1 MENNN
6 TTTTATEEV
15 NGEAVQ
21 GEASVSNRRYLRPKE
36 IAAYLLTS
44 FGQKNLSQ
52 YVNAF
57 RQFFAISFLGM
68 SGSTYG
74 VIMFIESIYDAVDD
88 SISGLIIDRT
98 RTRWGRLRPWLVI
111 PTPFWAIAMIMLF
124 TTPAFLVHEWQK
136 IIWTVVAIF
145 IYNLGMSYFGAWTI
159 MLYNITP
166 NNNERDNL
174 IATSK
179 FTELFGVFLPS
190 IASMFVGFLPQKTV
204 EWGWKNPLGMQ
215 DIYTGFA
222 VIIAIIAAF
231 TAFFG
236 FSGMRE
242 RVPLASREQMQEV
255 GVIDSFKN
263 VFKNRPMFIL
273 VLSGFFNGFKSV
285 GASSE
290 SFYWMHNSKN
300 VAHGSI
306 AGIFTGI
313 PNYIMVPL
321 APKLIR
327 RFGAKKVAVASGI
340 FAGFAYAGTF
350 LIGLIGM
357 NRSNGSRG
365 FLVDWDGG
373 NTIVNLA
380 ILTICLTICGLPNQ
394 LMNVAG
400 AVLQGDVYDYSEWKT
415 GMRNEALVQTVQN
428 YFGKAANSITQ
439 LLSGVVIS
447 AVGYVARKDEFGN
460 IVPESNENT
469 LIGFWAIF
477 CLMPA
482 IARFLYGVTLMFF
495 NVDGEFKKKM
505 LAELAVKRQERLK
518 SLNLSDEE
526 EKIVEMNIDTNMGTI
541 LPQEN
546 ADVAP
551 ADPE

>member
-1 MENNN
+1 MVEN
-6 TTTTATEEV
+6 TTTTTVVDEV
-15 NGEAVQ
+15 
-21 GEASVSNRRYLRPKE
+21 EASVEQVSTQDRRYLRPKE
-36 IAAYLLTS
+36 IAGFLLTS

-74 VIMFIESIYDAVDD
+74 IIMFIESIYDAVDD

-145 IYNLGMSYFGAWTI
+145 VYNLGMSYFGAWTI

-179 FTELFGVFLPS
+179 FADLFGVFLPS
-190 IASMFVGFLPQKTV
+190 IASMCVGFLPGLT
-204 EWGWKNPLGMQ
+204 KNAIGMQ

-222 VIIAIIAAF
+222 VIITVIAAF

-236 FSGMRE
+236 FSAMRE
-242 RVPLASREQMQEV
+242 RVPLASREQMKEV
-255 GVIDSFKN
+255 GVIESFKN
-263 VFKNRPMFIL
+263 VFKNRPMFVL
-273 VLSGFFNGFKSV
+273 VLSGFFAGFKSV
-285 GASSE
+285 GVASE

-327 RFGAKKVAVASGI
+327 RFGAKKVAIASGI
-340 FAGFAYAGTF
+340 FAGVAYTATF
-350 LIGLIGM
+350 LIGILG
-357 NRSNGSRG
+357 NDGEG
-365 FLVDWDGG
+365 FLVNWEGH
-373 NTIVNLA
+373 NAVINLA
-380 ILTICLTICGLPNQ
+380 ILTFCLTVCGLPNQ
-394 LMNVAG
+394 LLNVAG

-415 GMRNEALVQTVQN
+415 GVRNEALVQTVQN

-460 IVPESNENT
+460 IVPESNYKT
-469 LIGFWAIF
+469 LLGFWAVF
-477 CLMPA
+477 CLLPA
-482 IARFLYGVTLMFF
+482 IARFLYGITLLFF
-495 NVDGEFKKKM
+495 NVDGDVKKQM
-505 LAELAVKRQERLK
+505 LADLEVSRRERLEE
-518 SLNLSDEE
+518 LNLNAEE
-526 EKIVEMNIDTNMGTI
+526 EKMVEVSDNAHYGTI
-541 LPQEN
+541 LPQEDN
-546 ADVAP
+546 EASNDS
-551 ADPE
+551 E

>member
-6 TTTTATEEV
+6 ATTTVVEEA
-15 NGEAVQ
+15 NNDAIQ
-21 GEASVSNRRYLRPKE
+21 QDTSDRRYLRPKE

-111 PTPFWAIAMIMLF
+111 PTPFWAVAMIMLF
-124 TTPAFLVHEWQK
+124 TTPSFIVHEWQK
-136 IIWTVVAIF
+136 IVWTIVGIF
-145 IYNLGMSYFGAWTI
+145 VYNLGMSYFGAWTI

-179 FTELFGVFLPS
+179 FADLFGVFLPS
-190 IASMFVGFLPQKTV
+190 IASMCVGFLPKLT
-204 EWGWKNPLGMQ
+204 KNAVGMQ

-222 VIIAIIAAF
+222 VIITVIAAF

-236 FSGMRE
+236 FYAMRE
-242 RVPLASREQMQEV
+242 RVPLASREQMKEV
-255 GVIDSFKN
+255 GVVESFKN

-273 VLSGFFNGFKSV
+273 VLSGFFAGFKSV
-285 GASSE
+285 GVASE

-300 VAHGSI
+300 VGHGSI
-306 AGIFTGI
+306 AGLFTGI

-327 RFGAKKVAVASGI
+327 KFGAKKVAVASGI
-340 FAGFAYAGTF
+340 FAGIAYATTF
-350 LIGLIGM
+350 FIGLMGM
-357 NRSNGSRG
+357 SRSNGTRG
-365 FLVDWDGG
+365 FLVDWDGH
-373 NTIVNLA
+373 NTVVNLA
-380 ILTICLTICGLPNQ
+380 VLTLCLTICGLPNQ
-394 LMNVAG
+394 LLNVAG

-428 YFGKAANSITQ
+428 YFGKAANSITN

-460 IVPESNENT
+460 IVAESNEKT
-469 LIGFWAIF
+469 LLGFWAVF
-477 CLMPA
+477 CLLPA

-495 NVDGEFKKKM
+495 NVDGKVKEQM
-505 LAELAVKRQERLK
+505 LKELEERRRERVE
-518 SLNLSDEE
+518 NLDVSDEE
-526 EKIVEMNIDTNMGTI
+526 KKIVEMNINTNMGTKF
-541 LPQEN
+541 PQEN
-546 ADVAP
+546 AD
-551 ADPE
+551 E

>member
-1 MENNN
+1 MEN
-6 TTTTATEEV
+6 TTTTTVVDEV
-15 NGEAVQ
+15 
-21 GEASVSNRRYLRPKE
+21 EASVEQVSTQDRRYLRPKE
-36 IAAYLLTS
+36 IAGFLLTS

-74 VIMFIESIYDAVDD
+74 IIMFIESIYDAVDD

-145 IYNLGMSYFGAWTI
+145 VYNLGMSYFGAWTI

-179 FTELFGVFLPS
+179 FADLFGVFLPS
-190 IASMFVGFLPQKTV
+190 IASMCVGFLPGLT
-204 EWGWKNPLGMQ
+204 KNAIGMQ

-222 VIIAIIAAF
+222 VIITVIAAF

-236 FSGMRE
+236 FSAMRE
-242 RVPLASREQMQEV
+242 RVPLASREQMKEV
-255 GVIDSFKN
+255 GVIESFKN
-263 VFKNRPMFIL
+263 VFKNRPMFVL
-273 VLSGFFNGFKSV
+273 VLSGFFAGFKSV
-285 GASSE
+285 GVASE

-327 RFGAKKVAVASGI
+327 RFGAKKVAIASGI
-340 FAGFAYAGTF
+340 FAGVAYTATF
-350 LIGLIGM
+350 LIGILG
-357 NRSNGSRG
+357 NDGEG
-365 FLVDWDGG
+365 FLVNWEGH
-373 NTIVNLA
+373 NAVINLA
-380 ILTICLTICGLPNQ
+380 ILTFCLTVCGLPNQ
-394 LMNVAG
+394 LLNVAG

-415 GMRNEALVQTVQN
+415 GVRNEALVQTVQN

-460 IVPESNENT
+460 IVPESNYKT
-469 LIGFWAIF
+469 LLGFWAVF
-477 CLMPA
+477 CLLPA
-482 IARFLYGVTLMFF
+482 IARFLYGITLLFF
-495 NVDGEFKKKM
+495 NVDGDVKKQM
-505 LAELAVKRQERLK
+505 LQDLEVSRRERLEE
-518 SLNLSDEE
+518 LNLNAEE
-526 EKIVEMNIDTNMGTI
+526 EKMVEVSDNAHYGTI
-541 LPQEN
+541 LPQEDN
-546 ADVAP
+546 EASNDS
-551 ADPE
+551 E

>member
-1 MENNN
+1 MENNV
-6 TTTTATEEV
+6 TTTVAEEV
-15 NGEAVQ
+15 NSE
-21 GEASVSNRRYLRPKE
+21 VSAANRRYLRPKE

-111 PTPFWAIAMIMLF
+111 PTPFWAIAMVMLF
-124 TTPAFLVHEWQK
+124 TTPSFLVHEWQK
-136 IIWTVVAIF
+136 VIWTVIAIF
-145 IYNLGMSYFGAWTI
+145 VYNLGMSYFGAWTI

-179 FTELFGVFLPS
+179 FADLFGVFLPS
-190 IASMFVGFLPQKTV
+190 IASFAVGILPKATDN
-204 EWGWKNPLGMQ
+204 KIGMQ

-222 VIIAIIAAF
+222 VIITVIAAF

-236 FSGMRE
+236 FSAMRE
-242 RVPLASREQMQEV
+242 RVPLASREQMKEV
-255 GVIDSFKN
+255 GVLESFKN

-285 GASSE
+285 GVSSE

-300 VAHGSI
+300 IAHGSI

-327 RFGAKKVAVASGI
+327 KFGAKKVAVASGI
-340 FAGFAYAGTF
+340 FAGLAYAGTF
-350 LIGLIGM
+350 FIGLFG
-357 NRSNGSRG
+357 NNGKG
-365 FLVDWDGG
+365 FLVDWEGQ
-373 NTIVNLA
+373 NAVINLA
-380 ILTICLTICGLPNQ
+380 VLTLCLTICGLPNQ

-428 YFGKAANSITQ
+428 YFGKAANSVTN

-447 AVGYVARKDEFGN
+447 MVGYVARKDEFGN
-460 IVPESNENT
+460 IVPESNHKT

-477 CLMPA
+477 CLLPA

-495 NVDGEFKKKM
+495 NVDGKFKQQM
-505 LAELAVKRQERLK
+505 LQDLEVRRREKLEN
-518 SLNLSDEE
+518 LNLNSED
-526 EKIVEMNIDTNMGTI
+526 EKIVEMNTNTQSGTKF
-541 LPQEN
+541 PQEKT
-546 ADVAP
+546 DESP
-551 ADPE
+551 KDSE

>member
-1 MENNN
+1 MEN
-6 TTTTATEEV
+6 TTTTTVVDEV
-15 NGEAVQ
+15 
-21 GEASVSNRRYLRPKE
+21 EASVEQVSTQDRRYLRPKE
-36 IAAYLLTS
+36 IAGFLLTS

-74 VIMFIESIYDAVDD
+74 IIMFIESIYDAVDD

-145 IYNLGMSYFGAWTI
+145 VYNLGMSYFGAWTI

-179 FTELFGVFLPS
+179 FADLFGVFLPS
-190 IASMFVGFLPQKTV
+190 IASMCVGFLPGLT
-204 EWGWKNPLGMQ
+204 KNAIGMQ

-222 VIIAIIAAF
+222 VIITVIAAF

-236 FSGMRE
+236 FSAMRE
-242 RVPLASREQMQEV
+242 RVPLASREQMKEV
-255 GVIDSFKN
+255 GVIESFKN
-263 VFKNRPMFIL
+263 VFKNRPMFVL
-273 VLSGFFNGFKSV
+273 VLSGFFAGFKSV
-285 GASSE
+285 GVASE

-327 RFGAKKVAVASGI
+327 RFGAKKVAIASGI
-340 FAGFAYAGTF
+340 FAGVAYTATF
-350 LIGLIGM
+350 LIGILG
-357 NRSNGSRG
+357 NDGEG
-365 FLVDWDGG
+365 FLVNWEGH
-373 NTIVNLA
+373 NAVINLA
-380 ILTICLTICGLPNQ
+380 ILTFCLTVCGLPNQ
-394 LMNVAG
+394 LLNVAG

-415 GMRNEALVQTVQN
+415 GVRNEALVQTVQN

-460 IVPESNENT
+460 IVPESNYNT
-469 LIGFWAIF
+469 LLGFWAVF
-477 CLMPA
+477 CLLPA
-482 IARFLYGVTLMFF
+482 IARFLYGITLLFF
-495 NVDGEFKKKM
+495 NVDGDVKKQM
-505 LAELAVKRQERLK
+505 LADLEVSRRERLEE
-518 SLNLSDEE
+518 LNLNAEE
-526 EKIVEMNIDTNMGTI
+526 EKMVEVSDNAHYGTI
-541 LPQEN
+541 LPQEDN
-546 ADVAP
+546 EASNDS
-551 ADPE
+551 E

>member
-1 MENNN
+1 MEN
-6 TTTTATEEV
+6 TTTTTVVDEV
-15 NGEAVQ
+15 EAGTVETNVQ
-21 GEASVSNRRYLRPKE
+21 EASTQDRRYLRPKE
-36 IAAYLLTS
+36 IAGFLLTS

-74 VIMFIESIYDAVDD
+74 IIMFIESIYDAVDD

-136 IIWTVVAIF
+136 VIWTVVAIF
-145 IYNLGMSYFGAWTI
+145 VYNLGMSYFGAWTI

-179 FTELFGVFLPS
+179 FADLFGVFLPS
-190 IASMFVGFLPQKTV
+190 IASMCVGFLPGLT
-204 EWGWKNPLGMQ
+204 KNAIGMQ

-222 VIIAIIAAF
+222 VIITVIAAF

-236 FSGMRE
+236 FSAMRE
-242 RVPLASREQMQEV
+242 RVPLASREQMKEV
-255 GVIDSFKN
+255 GVIESFKN
-263 VFKNRPMFIL
+263 VFKNRPMFVL
-273 VLSGFFNGFKSV
+273 VLSGFFAGFKSV
-285 GASSE
+285 GVASE

-327 RFGAKKVAVASGI
+327 RFGAKKVAIASGI
-340 FAGFAYAGTF
+340 FAGVAYTATF
-350 LIGLIGM
+350 LIGILG
-357 NRSNGSRG
+357 NDGEG
-365 FLVDWDGG
+365 FLVNWEGH
-373 NTIVNLA
+373 NAVINLA
-380 ILTICLTICGLPNQ
+380 ILTFCLTVCGLPNQ
-394 LMNVAG
+394 LLNVAG

-415 GMRNEALVQTVQN
+415 GVRNEALVQTVQN

-460 IVPESNENT
+460 IVPESNYKT
-469 LIGFWAIF
+469 LLGFWAVF
-477 CLMPA
+477 CLLPA
-482 IARFLYGVTLMFF
+482 IARFLYGITLLFF
-495 NVDGEFKKKM
+495 NVDGDVKKQM
-505 LAELAVKRQERLK
+505 LADLEVSRRERLEE
-518 SLNLSDEE
+518 LNLDAEE
-526 EKIVEMNIDTNMGTI
+526 EKMVEVSDNAHYGTI
-541 LPQEN
+541 LPQEDN
-546 ADVAP
+546 EASNDS
-551 ADPE
+551 E

>member
-1 MENNN
+1 MEN
-6 TTTTATEEV
+6 TTTTTVTNEV
-15 NGEAVQ
+15 EVQAVEAEVEQ
-21 GEASVSNRRYLRPKE
+21 ASSQDRRYLRPKE
-36 IAAYLLTS
+36 IAGYLLTS

-74 VIMFIESIYDAVDD
+74 IIMFIETIYDAVDD

-111 PTPFWAIAMIMLF
+111 PTPFWAIAMVMLF

-136 IIWTVVAIF
+136 VIWTIVAIF
-145 IYNLGMSYFGAWTI
+145 VYNLGMSYFGAWTI

-179 FTELFGVFLPS
+179 FADLFGVFLPS
-190 IASMFVGFLPQKTV
+190 IASMCVGFLPGLT
-204 EWGWKNPLGMQ
+204 KNAVGMQ

-222 VIIAIIAAF
+222 VIITVIAAF

-236 FSGMRE
+236 FSAMRE
-242 RVPLASREQMQEV
+242 RVPLASREQMKEV
-255 GVIDSFKN
+255 GVVESFKN
-263 VFKNRPMFIL
+263 VFKNRPMFVL
-273 VLSGFFNGFKSV
+273 VLSGFFAGFKSV
-285 GASSE
+285 GVASE

-327 RFGAKKVAVASGI
+327 KFGAKKVAVASGI

-350 LIGLIGM
+350 LIGLFG
-357 NRSNGSRG
+357 NGGKG
-365 FLVDWDGG
+365 FLVDWSGH
-373 NTIVNLA
+373 NAVINLA
-380 ILTICLTICGLPNQ
+380 VLTFCLTVCGLPNQ
-394 LMNVAG
+394 LLNVAG

-428 YFGKAANSITQ
+428 YFGKAANSITN

-447 AVGYVARKDEFGN
+447 LVGYVARKDEFGN
-460 IVPESNENT
+460 IVPESNYNT
-469 LIGFWAIF
+469 LLGFWAVF
-477 CLMPA
+477 CLLPA

-495 NVDGEFKKKM
+495 NVDGKFKEQM
-505 LAELAVKRQERLK
+505 LKELEVKRKERL
-518 SLNLSDEE
+518 
-526 EKIVEMNIDTNMGTI
+526 EKMDGDTTVEV
-541 LPQEN
+541 
-546 ADVAP
+546 ADV
-551 ADPE
+551 E

>member
-1 MENNN
+1 MEN
-6 TTTTATEEV
+6 TTTTTVVDEV
-15 NGEAVQ
+15 EAGTVETNVEQ
-21 GEASVSNRRYLRPKE
+21 ASAQDRRYLRPKE
-36 IAAYLLTS
+36 IAGFLLTS

-74 VIMFIESIYDAVDD
+74 LIMFIETIYDAVDD

-98 RTRWGRLRPWLVI
+98 RTRWGRLRPWLVL

-136 IIWTVVAIF
+136 VIWTIVAIF
-145 IYNLGMSYFGAWTI
+145 VYNLGMSYFGAWTI

-174 IATSK
+174 IATTK

-190 IASMFVGFLPQKTV
+190 IASMCVGVLPGLT
-204 EWGWKNPLGMQ
+204 KNAVGMQ
-215 DIYTGFA
+215 DVYTGFA
-222 VIIAIIAAF
+222 VAITVIAAF
-231 TAFFG
+231 TAFYG
-236 FSGMRE
+236 FSAMRE

-255 GVIDSFKN
+255 GVVESFKN
-263 VFKNRPMFIL
+263 VFKNRPMFVL

-285 GASSE
+285 GVSSE

-300 VAHGSI
+300 IAHGSI

-327 RFGAKKVAVASGI
+327 KFGAKKVAVASGI
-340 FAGFAYAGTF
+340 FAGLAYAATF
-350 LIGLIGM
+350 LIGICG
-357 NRSNGSRG
+357 NDGQG
-365 FLVDWDGG
+365 FLVNWEGH
-373 NTIVNLA
+373 NAVINLVV
-380 ILTICLTICGLPNQ
+380 LTFCLTVCGLPNQ

-428 YFGKAANSITQ
+428 YFGKAANSITN

-447 AVGYVARKDEFGN
+447 LVGYVARKDEFGN
-460 IVPESNENT
+460 IVPESNYKT
-469 LIGFWAIF
+469 LMGFWAIF
-477 CLMPA
+477 CLLPA

-495 NVDGEFKKKM
+495 NVDGDVKKQM
-505 LAELAVKRQERLK
+505 LADLEVSRRERLEK
-518 SLNLSDEE
+518 MNLDASENVAEVSEE
-526 EKIVEMNIDTNMGTI
+526 VVKTIVETT
-541 LPQEN
+541 N
-546 ADVAP
+546 ADETST
-551 ADPE
+551 DTE

>member
-1 MENNN
+1 MEN
-6 TTTTATEEV
+6 TSTATITEEV
-15 NGEAVQ
+15 
-21 GEASVSNRRYLRPKE
+21 EASAVEANVQQASTQDRRYLRPKE
-36 IAAYLLTS
+36 IAGFLLTS

-124 TTPAFLVHEWQK
+124 TTPSFLVNEWQK
-136 IIWTVVAIF
+136 VIWTVVGIF
-145 IYNLGMSYFGAWTI
+145 VYNLGMSYFGAWTI

-174 IATSK
+174 IATTK

-190 IASMFVGFLPQKTV
+190 IASMCVGFLPGLT
-204 EWGWKNPLGMQ
+204 KNAVGMQ

-222 VIIAIIAAF
+222 VVITVIAAF

-236 FSGMRE
+236 FYAMRE
-242 RVPLASREQMQEV
+242 RVPLASREQMKEV
-255 GVIDSFKN
+255 GVIESFKN
-263 VFKNRPMFIL
+263 VFKNRPMFVL

-285 GASSE
+285 GVSSE

-327 RFGAKKVAVASGI
+327 KFGAKKVAVASGI
-340 FAGFAYAGTF
+340 FAGIAYAGTF
-350 LIGLIGM
+350 FIGIFG
-357 NRSNGSRG
+357 NNGQG
-365 FLVDWDGG
+365 FLVNWEGQ
-373 NTIVNLA
+373 NKIINLA
-380 ILTICLTICGLPNQ
+380 IITFCLTVCGLPNQ

-447 AVGYVARKDEFGN
+447 LVGYVARKDEFGN
-460 IVPESNENT
+460 IIPESNHNT
-469 LIGFWAIF
+469 LLGFWAIF
-477 CLMPA
+477 CLLPA

-495 NVDGEFKKKM
+495 NVDGDVKKQM
-505 LAELAVKRQERLK
+505 LHDLEISRRERL
-518 SLNLSDEE
+518 
-526 EKIVEMNIDTNMGTI
+526 EKMNAEANGTVVTTDGIIADTDVDVTIDNSS
-541 LPQEN
+541 E
-546 ADVAP
+546 DSK
-551 ADPE
+551 

>member
-1 MENNN
+1 MENTN
-6 TTTTATEEV
+6 TTTVAEV
-15 NGEAVQ
+15 DAGTVEANVQ
-21 GEASVSNRRYLRPKE
+21 EASTQDRRYLRPKE
-36 IAAYLLTS
+36 IAGYLLTS

-74 VIMFIESIYDAVDD
+74 IIMFIESIYDAVDD

-124 TTPAFLVHEWQK
+124 TTPSFLVHEWQK
-136 IIWTVVAIF
+136 VIWTVIAIF
-145 IYNLGMSYFGAWTI
+145 VYNLGMSYFGAWTI

-190 IASMFVGFLPQKTV
+190 IASMFVGFLPKATD
-204 EWGWKNPLGMQ
+204 NAIGMQ

-222 VIIAIIAAF
+222 VIIAVIAAF

-255 GVIDSFKN
+255 GVVESFKN

-306 AGIFTGI
+306 AGLFTGI

-327 RFGAKKVAVASGI
+327 KFGAKKVAVASGI
-340 FAGFAYAGTF
+340 FAGLAYGTTF
-350 LIGLIGM
+350 LIGLAGM
-357 NRSNGSRG
+357 NRSSGDRG

-380 ILTICLTICGLPNQ
+380 VLTICLTICGLPNQ

-495 NVDGEFKKKM
+495 NVDGKVKEQM
-505 LAELAVKRQERLK
+505 LKELEIKRRERVNALNTDGESTEAAE
-518 SLNLSDEE
+518 
-526 EKIVEMNIDTNMGTI
+526 
-541 LPQEN
+541 
-546 ADVAP
+546 
-551 ADPE
+551 

>member
-1 MENNN
+1 MEN
-6 TTTTATEEV
+6 TTTTTVVDEV
-15 NGEAVQ
+15 
-21 GEASVSNRRYLRPKE
+21 EASVEQVSTQDRRYLRPKE
-36 IAAYLLTS
+36 IAGFLLTS

-74 VIMFIESIYDAVDD
+74 IIMFIESIYDAVDD

-136 IIWTVVAIF
+136 VIWTVVAIF

-179 FTELFGVFLPS
+179 FADLFGVFLPS
-190 IASMFVGFLPQKTV
+190 IASMCVGFLPGLT
-204 EWGWKNPLGMQ
+204 KNAIGMQ

-222 VIIAIIAAF
+222 VIITVIAAF

-236 FSGMRE
+236 FSAMRE
-242 RVPLASREQMQEV
+242 RVPLASREQMKEV
-255 GVIDSFKN
+255 GVIESFKN
-263 VFKNRPMFIL
+263 VFKNRPMFVL
-273 VLSGFFNGFKSV
+273 VLSGFFAGFKSV
-285 GASSE
+285 GVASE

-327 RFGAKKVAVASGI
+327 RFGAKKVAIASGI
-340 FAGFAYAGTF
+340 FAGVAYTATF
-350 LIGLIGM
+350 LIGILG
-357 NRSNGSRG
+357 NDGEG
-365 FLVDWDGG
+365 FLVNWEGH
-373 NTIVNLA
+373 NAVINLA
-380 ILTICLTICGLPNQ
+380 ILTFCLTVCGLPNQ
-394 LMNVAG
+394 LLNVAG

-415 GMRNEALVQTVQN
+415 GVRNEALVQTVQN

-460 IVPESNENT
+460 IVPESNYKT
-469 LIGFWAIF
+469 LLGFWAVF
-477 CLMPA
+477 CLLPA
-482 IARFLYGVTLMFF
+482 IARFLYGITLLFF
-495 NVDGEFKKKM
+495 NVDGDVKKQM
-505 LAELAVKRQERLK
+505 LADLEVSRRERLEE
-518 SLNLSDEE
+518 LNLNAEE
-526 EKIVEMNIDTNMGTI
+526 EKMVEVSDNAHYGTI
-541 LPQEN
+541 LPQEDN
-546 ADVAP
+546 EASNDS
-551 ADPE
+551 E

>member
-1 MENNN
+1 MENNV
-6 TTTTATEEV
+6 TTTVSDEV
-15 NGEAVQ
+15 NGAAIQQEVDN
-21 GEASVSNRRYLRPKE
+21 ASAGNRRYLRPKE

-111 PTPFWAIAMIMLF
+111 PTPFWAVAMIMLF
-124 TTPAFLVHEWQK
+124 TTPSFIVHDWQK
-136 IIWTVVAIF
+136 IVWTIVGIF
-145 IYNLGMSYFGAWTI
+145 VYNLGMSYFGAWTI

-179 FTELFGVFLPS
+179 FADLFGVFLPS
-190 IASMFVGFLPQKTV
+190 IASMCVGFLPKLT
-204 EWGWKNPLGMQ
+204 KNAVGMQ

-222 VIIAIIAAF
+222 VIITVIAAF

-236 FSGMRE
+236 FSAMRE

-255 GVIDSFKN
+255 GVVESFKN

-273 VLSGFFNGFKSV
+273 VLSSFFAGFKSV
-285 GASSE
+285 GVASE

-306 AGIFTGI
+306 AGLFTGI

-327 RFGAKKVAVASGI
+327 KFGAKKVSVASGI
-340 FAGFAYAGTF
+340 FAGIAYASTF
-350 LIGLIGM
+350 LIGILG
-357 NRSNGSRG
+357 NNGKG
-365 FLVDWDGG
+365 FLVDWEGH
-373 NTIVNLA
+373 NAVINLA
-380 ILTICLTICGLPNQ
+380 VLTLCLTICGLPNQ
-394 LMNVAG
+394 LLNVSG

-428 YFGKAANSITQ
+428 YFGKAANSITN

-460 IVPESNENT
+460 IVPESNYKT
-469 LIGFWAIF
+469 LLGFWAIF
-477 CLMPA
+477 CLLPA

-495 NVDGEFKKKM
+495 NVDGKVKEQM
-505 LAELAVKRQERLK
+505 LKDLEERRRERVDNLDGEEAKAE
-518 SLNLSDEE
+518 
-526 EKIVEMNIDTNMGTI
+526 
-541 LPQEN
+541 
-546 ADVAP
+546 
-551 ADPE
+551 

>member
-1 MENNN
+1 MENKA
-6 TTTTATEEV
+6 TTTIDEGVETTTVE
-15 NGEAVQ
+15 Q
-21 GEASVSNRRYLRPKE
+21 ASNQEQRYLRPKE
-36 IAAYLLTS
+36 IAGFLLTS

-74 VIMFIESIYDAVDD
+74 IIMFIESIYDAVDD

-145 IYNLGMSYFGAWTI
+145 VYNLGMSYFGAWTI

-166 NNNERDNL
+166 NNNERNNL

-179 FTELFGVFLPS
+179 FADLFGVFLPS

-204 EWGWKNPLGMQ
+204 NWKNPIGMQ

-222 VIIAIIAAF
+222 VIITVIAAF
-231 TAFFG
+231 TAIYG
-236 FSGMRE
+236 FYSMRE
-242 RVPLASREQMQEV
+242 RVPLASREQMKEV
-255 GVIDSFKN
+255 GVIESFKN

-273 VLSGFFNGFKSV
+273 VLSGFFAGFKSV
-285 GASSE
+285 GVASE

-327 RFGAKKVAVASGI
+327 KFGAKKVAVASGI

-350 LIGLIGM
+350 LIGILG
-357 NRSNGSRG
+357 NDGQG
-365 FLVDWDGG
+365 FLVNWEGH
-373 NTIVNLA
+373 NAVINLA
-380 ILTICLTICGLPNQ
+380 ILTFCLTVCGLPNQ
-394 LMNVAG
+394 LLNVAG

-415 GMRNEALVQTVQN
+415 GVRNEALVQTVQN

-460 IVPESNENT
+460 IVPESNYKT
-469 LIGFWAIF
+469 LMGFWAVF
-477 CLMPA
+477 CLLPA
-482 IARFLYGVTLMFF
+482 IARFLYGVTLLFF
-495 NVDGEFKKKM
+495 NVDGDVKKQM
-505 LAELAVKRQERLK
+505 LAELEVSRRERLEK
-518 SLNLSDEE
+518 MNAEASEEATKAVLEDADESL
-526 EKIVEMNIDTNMGTI
+526 
-541 LPQEN
+541 
-546 ADVAP
+546 ADS
-551 ADPE
+551 E

>member
-1 MENNN
+1 MENTN
-6 TTTTATEEV
+6 TTTVTEEV
-15 NGEAVQ
+15 EVQAVEAEVQ
-21 GEASVSNRRYLRPKE
+21 QASSTDRRYLRPKE
-36 IAAYLLTS
+36 IAGYLLTS

-98 RTRWGRLRPWLVI
+98 RTRWGRLRPWLLI

-124 TTPAFLVHEWQK
+124 TTPSFLVHEWQK
-136 IIWTVVAIF
+136 IVWTIVAIF
-145 IYNLGMSYFGAWTI
+145 VYNLGMSYFGAWTI

-190 IASMFVGFLPQKTV
+190 IASMCVGFLPKLTDNKV
-204 EWGWKNPLGMQ
+204 GMQ
-215 DIYTGFA
+215 DVYTGFA
-222 VIIAIIAAF
+222 IAIGAIAAF

-236 FSGMRE
+236 FYSMRE
-242 RVPLASREQMQEV
+242 RVPLASREQMKEV
-255 GVIDSFKN
+255 GVIESFKN

-306 AGIFTGI
+306 AGLFTGI

-327 RFGAKKVAVASGI
+327 KFGAKKVAVASGI
-340 FAGFAYAGTF
+340 FAGIAYAGTF
-350 LIGLIGM
+350 LIGLFG
-357 NRSNGSRG
+357 GSDGKG

-373 NTIVNLA
+373 NTVVNLA
-380 ILTICLTICGLPNQ
+380 ILTLCLTICGLPNQ

-447 AVGYVARKDEFGN
+447 AVGYVAHKDEFGN
-460 IVPESNENT
+460 IVPESNHNT
-469 LIGFWAIF
+469 LLGFWAIF

-495 NVDGEFKKKM
+495 NVDGKFKEQM
-505 LAELAVKRQERLK
+505 QAELAVKRQERLK
-518 SLNLSDEE
+518 ALNLNADSTTVEVENETASDVNSQAVETSDE
-526 EKIVEMNIDTNMGTI
+526 TNN
-541 LPQEN
+541 E
-546 ADVAP
+546 
-551 ADPE
+551 

>member
-1 MENNN
+1 MEN
-6 TTTTATEEV
+6 TTTTTVVDEV
-15 NGEAVQ
+15 DAGTVENNVQ
-21 GEASVSNRRYLRPKE
+21 ETSAQDRRYLRPKE
-36 IAAYLLTS
+36 IAGFLLTS

-74 VIMFIESIYDAVDD
+74 IIMFIESIYDAVDD

-136 IIWTVVAIF
+136 VIWTVIAIF
-145 IYNLGMSYFGAWTI
+145 VYNLGMSYFGAWSI
-159 MLYNITP
+159 MLYNVTP
-166 NNNERDNL
+166 NSNERDNL

-179 FTELFGVFLPS
+179 FADLFGVFLPS
-190 IASMFVGFLPQKTV
+190 IASMFVGFLPKATNNAV
-204 EWGWKNPLGMQ
+204 GMQ

-222 VIIAIIAAF
+222 VIITLIAAF

-236 FSGMRE
+236 FSAMRE
-242 RVPLASREQMQEV
+242 RVPLASREQMKEV
-255 GVIDSFKN
+255 GVIESFKN
-263 VFKNRPMFIL
+263 VFKNRPMFVL
-273 VLSGFFNGFKSV
+273 VLSGFFAGFKSV
-285 GASSE
+285 GVASE

-327 RFGAKKVAVASGI
+327 RFGAKKVAIASGI
-340 FAGFAYAGTF
+340 FAGIAYTSTF
-350 LIGLIGM
+350 LIGILG
-357 NRSNGSRG
+357 NDGKG
-365 FLVDWDGG
+365 FLVNWEGH
-373 NTIVNLA
+373 NAVINLA
-380 ILTICLTICGLPNQ
+380 ILTFCLTVCGLPNQ
-394 LMNVAG
+394 LLNVAG

-415 GMRNEALVQTVQN
+415 GVRNEALVQTVQN

-460 IVPESNENT
+460 IVPESNYKT
-469 LIGFWAIF
+469 LLGFWAIF
-477 CLMPA
+477 CLLPA
-482 IARFLYGVTLMFF
+482 IARFLYGITLLFF
-495 NVDGEFKKKM
+495 NVDGDVKKQM
-505 LAELAVKRQERLK
+505 LADLEVSRRERLEK
-518 SLNLSDEE
+518 MNLETEE
-526 EKIVEMNIDTNMGTI
+526 EKIVEMNIDTHMGTKF
-541 LPQEN
+541 PQEDN
-546 ADVAP
+546 EEVSTDT
-551 ADPE
+551 E

>member
-1 MENNN
+1 MEN
-6 TTTTATEEV
+6 TTTTTVAEEV
-15 NGEAVQ
+15 ETSTVESNVEQ
-21 GEASVSNRRYLRPKE
+21 ASALDRRYLRPKE
-36 IAAYLLTS
+36 IAGFLLTS

-74 VIMFIESIYDAVDD
+74 IIMFIETIYDAVDD

-124 TTPAFLVHEWQK
+124 TTPSFLVHEWQK
-136 IIWTVVAIF
+136 VIWTIIAIF
-145 IYNLGMSYFGAWTI
+145 VYNLGMSYFGAWNI

-179 FTELFGVFLPS
+179 FADLFGVFLPS

-204 EWGWKNPLGMQ
+204 NWKNPIGMQ

-222 VIIAIIAAF
+222 VIITVIAAF
-231 TAFFG
+231 TAFYG
-236 FSGMRE
+236 FSTMRE

-263 VFKNRPMFIL
+263 VFKNRPMFVL
-273 VLSGFFNGFKSV
+273 VLSSFFASFKSV
-285 GASSE
+285 GVASE

-306 AGIFTGI
+306 AGLFTGI

-327 RFGAKKVAVASGI
+327 KFGAKKVAVASGI
-340 FAGFAYAGTF
+340 FAGIAYATTF
-350 LIGLIGM
+350 FIGLMGM
-357 NRSNGSRG
+357 SRANDTRG
-365 FLVDWDGG
+365 LLVDWDGH
-373 NTIVNLA
+373 NTVINLV
-380 ILTICLTICGLPNQ
+380 ILTFCLTVCGLPNQ
-394 LMNVAG
+394 LLNVAG

-428 YFGKAANSITQ
+428 YFGKAANSITN
-439 LLSGVVIS
+439 LLSGIVIS
-447 AVGYVARKDEFGN
+447 LVGYVARKDEFGN

-469 LIGFWAIF
+469 LLGFWAIF
-477 CLMPA
+477 CLLPA
-482 IARFLYGVTLMFF
+482 IARFLYGITLLFF
-495 NVDGEFKKKM
+495 NVDGKFKEQM
-505 LAELAVKRQERLK
+505 LKDLEVKRRERL
-518 SLNLSDEE
+518 
-526 EKIVEMNIDTNMGTI
+526 EKINEDASGEVVD
-541 LPQEN
+541 
-546 ADVAP
+546 A
-551 ADPE
+551 

>member
-6 TTTTATEEV
+6 ATTTVVEEANQQEISTA
-15 NGEAVQ
+15 
-21 GEASVSNRRYLRPKE
+21 NRRYLRPKE

-136 IIWTVVAIF
+136 VIWTIVGIF
-145 IYNLGMSYFGAWTI
+145 VYNLGMSYFGAWTI

-166 NNNERDNL
+166 NNDERDNL

-179 FTELFGVFLPS
+179 FADLFGVFLPS
-190 IASMFVGFLPQKTV
+190 IASMFVGFLPQKTAH
-204 EWGWKNPLGMQ
+204 WANPIGMQ

-222 VIIAIIAAF
+222 VIITVIAAF

-236 FSGMRE
+236 FSAMRE
-242 RVPLASREQMQEV
+242 RVPLASREQMKEV
-255 GVIDSFKN
+255 GVIESFKN

-273 VLSGFFNGFKSV
+273 VLSGFFAGFKSV
-285 GASSE
+285 GVASE

-306 AGIFTGI
+306 AGLFTGI

-340 FAGFAYAGTF
+340 FAGIAYAGTF
-350 LIGLIGM
+350 LIGILG
-357 NRSNGSRG
+357 NDGKG
-365 FLVDWDGG
+365 FLVDWEGH
-373 NTIVNLA
+373 NAVINLA
-380 ILTICLTICGLPNQ
+380 VLTLCLTICGLPNQ
-394 LMNVAG
+394 LLNVAG

-415 GMRNEALVQTVQN
+415 GVRNEALVQTVQN

-460 IVPESNENT
+460 IVPESNYKT
-469 LIGFWAIF
+469 LLGFWAVF
-477 CLMPA
+477 CLLPA

-495 NVDGEFKKKM
+495 NVDGKVKEQM
-505 LAELAVKRQERLK
+505 LKELEERRRERVENLDGEEAKAE
-518 SLNLSDEE
+518 
-526 EKIVEMNIDTNMGTI
+526 
-541 LPQEN
+541 
-546 ADVAP
+546 
-551 ADPE
+551 

>member
-1 MENNN
+1 MEN
-6 TTTTATEEV
+6 TTTTTVVDEV
-15 NGEAVQ
+15 EAGTVETNVQ
-21 GEASVSNRRYLRPKE
+21 EASTQDRRYLRPKE
-36 IAAYLLTS
+36 IAGFLLTS

-74 VIMFIESIYDAVDD
+74 IIMFIESIYDAVDD

-136 IIWTVVAIF
+136 VIWTVVAIF
-145 IYNLGMSYFGAWTI
+145 VYNLGMSYFGAWTI

-179 FTELFGVFLPS
+179 FADLFGVFLPS
-190 IASMFVGFLPQKTV
+190 IASMCVGFLPGLT
-204 EWGWKNPLGMQ
+204 KNAIGMQ

-222 VIIAIIAAF
+222 VIITVIAAF

-236 FSGMRE
+236 FSAMRE
-242 RVPLASREQMQEV
+242 RVPLASREQMKEV
-255 GVIDSFKN
+255 GVIESFKN
-263 VFKNRPMFIL
+263 VFKNRPMFVL
-273 VLSGFFNGFKSV
+273 VLSGFFAGFKSV
-285 GASSE
+285 GVASE

-327 RFGAKKVAVASGI
+327 RFGAKKVAIASGI
-340 FAGFAYAGTF
+340 FAGVAYTATF
-350 LIGLIGM
+350 LIGILG
-357 NRSNGSRG
+357 NDGEG
-365 FLVDWDGG
+365 FLVNWEGH
-373 NTIVNLA
+373 NAVINLA
-380 ILTICLTICGLPNQ
+380 ILTFCLTVCGLPNQ
-394 LMNVAG
+394 LLNVAG

-415 GMRNEALVQTVQN
+415 GVRNEALVQTVQN

-460 IVPESNENT
+460 IVPESNYKT
-469 LIGFWAIF
+469 LLGFWAVF
-477 CLMPA
+477 CLLPA
-482 IARFLYGVTLMFF
+482 IARFLYGITLLFF
-495 NVDGEFKKKM
+495 NVDGDVKKQM
-505 LAELAVKRQERLK
+505 LADLEVSRRERLEK
-518 SLNLSDEE
+518 LNLDAEE
-526 EKIVEMNIDTNMGTI
+526 EKMVEVSDNAHYGTI
-541 LPQEN
+541 LPQEDN
-546 ADVAP
+546 EASNDS
-551 ADPE
+551 E

>member
-1 MENNN
+1 MENTN
-6 TTTTATEEV
+6 TTTVTEEV
-15 NGEAVQ
+15 EATAVEQ
-21 GEASVSNRRYLRPKE
+21 VSTQDRRYLRPKE
-36 IAAYLLTS
+36 IAGFLLTS

-74 VIMFIESIYDAVDD
+74 IIMFIESIYDAVDD

-145 IYNLGMSYFGAWTI
+145 VYNLGMSYFGAWTI

-179 FTELFGVFLPS
+179 FADLFGVFLPS
-190 IASMFVGFLPQKTV
+190 IASMCVGFLPGLT
-204 EWGWKNPLGMQ
+204 KNAIGMQ

-222 VIIAIIAAF
+222 VIITLIAAF

-236 FSGMRE
+236 FSAMRE
-242 RVPLASREQMQEV
+242 RVPLASREQMKEV
-255 GVIDSFKN
+255 GVIESFKN
-263 VFKNRPMFIL
+263 VFKNRPMFVL
-273 VLSGFFNGFKSV
+273 VLSGFFAGFKSV
-285 GASSE
+285 GVASE

-327 RFGAKKVAVASGI
+327 KFGAKKVAIASGI
-340 FAGFAYAGTF
+340 FAGVAYTATF
-350 LIGLIGM
+350 LIGILG
-357 NRSNGSRG
+357 NDGEG
-365 FLVDWDGG
+365 FLVNWEGH
-373 NTIVNLA
+373 NAVINLA
-380 ILTICLTICGLPNQ
+380 ILTFCLTVCGLPNQ
-394 LMNVAG
+394 LLNVAG

-415 GMRNEALVQTVQN
+415 GVRNEALVQTVQN

-460 IVPESNENT
+460 IVPESNYNT
-469 LIGFWAIF
+469 LLGFWAVF
-477 CLMPA
+477 CLLPA
-482 IARFLYGVTLMFF
+482 IARFLYGITLLFF
-495 NVDGEFKKKM
+495 NVDGKVKEQM
-505 LAELAVKRQERLK
+505 LKDLEVSRRERLEK
-518 SLNLSDEE
+518 MNLDAE
-526 EKIVEMNIDTNMGTI
+526 
-541 LPQEN
+541 
-546 ADVAP
+546 DVAVDN
-551 ADPE
+551 AVETE

>member
-1 MENNN
+1 MENTN
-6 TTTTATEEV
+6 TTTVAEV
-15 NGEAVQ
+15 ETGAAESNTQ
-21 GEASVSNRRYLRPKE
+21 QASTQDRRYLRPKE
-36 IAAYLLTS
+36 IAGYLLTS

-74 VIMFIESIYDAVDD
+74 IIMFIESLYDAVDD

-98 RTRWGRLRPWLVI
+98 RTRWGRLRPWLVL

-136 IIWTVVAIF
+136 VIWTVVAIF
-145 IYNLGMSYFGAWTI
+145 VYNLGMSYFGAWTI

-190 IASMFVGFLPQKTV
+190 IASICVGVLPGLT
-204 EWGWKNPLGMQ
+204 KNAVGMQ

-222 VIIAIIAAF
+222 VAIGVIAAF
-231 TAFFG
+231 SAFYG
-236 FSGMRE
+236 FYAMRE
-242 RVPLASREQMQEV
+242 RVPLASREQMKEV
-255 GVIDSFKN
+255 GVIESFKN
-263 VFKNRPMFIL
+263 VFKNRPMLIL

-285 GASSE
+285 GVSSE

-300 VAHGSI
+300 IAHSSI

-327 RFGAKKVAVASGI
+327 RFGAKKVAVCSGI
-340 FAGFAYAGTF
+340 FAGIAYATTF

-357 NRSNGSRG
+357 GGANDSPG
-365 FLVDWDGG
+365 FLVDWKGH
-373 NTIVNLA
+373 NAVINLV
-380 ILTICLTICGLPNQ
+380 ILTFCLTVCGLPNQ

-460 IVPESNENT
+460 IVPESNEKT
-469 LIGFWAIF
+469 LLGFWAIF
-477 CLMPA
+477 CLLPA

-495 NVDGEFKKKM
+495 NVDGDVKKQM
-505 LAELAVKRQERLK
+505 LADLEVSRRERLEK
-518 SLNLSDEE
+518 MNLETEE
-526 EKIVEMNIDTNMGTI
+526 EKMVEVS
-541 LPQEN
+541 EN
-546 ADVAP
+546 AQEDNEP
-551 ADPE
+551 SNDSE

>member
-1 MENNN
+1 MEN
-6 TTTTATEEV
+6 TTTTTVAEEV
-15 NGEAVQ
+15 EAGTVEANVQ
-21 GEASVSNRRYLRPKE
+21 QASTQDRRYLRPKE
-36 IAAYLLTS
+36 IAGYLLTS

-74 VIMFIESIYDAVDD
+74 IIMFIESIYDAVDD

-98 RTRWGRLRPWLVI
+98 RTRWGRLRPWLII

-136 IIWTVVAIF
+136 VIWTVVAIF
-145 IYNLGMSYFGAWTI
+145 VYNLGMSYFGAWTI

-204 EWGWKNPLGMQ
+204 NWKNPIGMQ

-222 VIIAIIAAF
+222 VIIGVIAAF
-231 TAFFG
+231 SAFYG
-236 FSGMRE
+236 FYAMRE
-242 RVPLASREQMQEV
+242 RVPLASREQMKEV
-255 GVIDSFKN
+255 GVIESFKN
-263 VFKNRPMFIL
+263 VFKNRPMFVL

-285 GASSE
+285 GVSSE

-327 RFGAKKVAVASGI
+327 KFGAKKVAVASGI
-340 FAGFAYAGTF
+340 FAGIAYGTTF
-350 LIGLIGM
+350 LIGILG
-357 NRSNGSRG
+357 NDGEG
-365 FLVDWDGG
+365 FLVNWEGQ
-373 NTIVNLA
+373 NAVVNLA
-380 ILTICLTICGLPNQ
+380 ILTFCLTVCGLPNQ

-447 AVGYVARKDEFGN
+447 MVGYVARKDEFGN
-460 IVPESNENT
+460 IVPESNHKT
-469 LIGFWAIF
+469 LLGFWAIF
-477 CLMPA
+477 CLLPA

-495 NVDGEFKKKM
+495 NVDGDVKKQM
-505 LAELAVKRQERLK
+505 LADLEVSRRERLEK
-518 SLNLSDEE
+518 MNAEAVGTVEE
-526 EKIVEMNIDTNMGTI
+526 VAETVVD
-541 LPQEN
+541 
-546 ADVAP
+546 ADVTTVENTDESP
-551 ADPE
+551 TDSE

>member
-1 MENNN
+1 MENTN
-6 TTTTATEEV
+6 TTTVTEEV
-15 NGEAVQ
+15 EVQAVEAEVQ
-21 GEASVSNRRYLRPKE
+21 QASSTDRRYLRPKE
-36 IAAYLLTS
+36 IAGYLLTS

-74 VIMFIESIYDAVDD
+74 IIMFIESIYDAVDD

-98 RTRWGRLRPWLVI
+98 RTRWGRLRPWLLI

-136 IIWTVVAIF
+136 IVWTIIAIF
-145 IYNLGMSYFGAWTI
+145 VYNLGMSYFGAWTI

-190 IASMFVGFLPQKTV
+190 IASMCVGFLPKLTDNKV
-204 EWGWKNPLGMQ
+204 GMQ
-215 DIYTGFA
+215 DVYTGFA
-222 VIIAIIAAF
+222 VAIGAIAAF

-236 FSGMRE
+236 FYAMRE
-242 RVPLASREQMQEV
+242 RVPLASREQMKEV

-306 AGIFTGI
+306 AGLFTGI

-327 RFGAKKVAVASGI
+327 KFGAKKVAVASGI
-340 FAGFAYAGTF
+340 FAGIAYAGTF
-350 LIGLIGM
+350 LIGLFGGIDGK
-357 NRSNGSRG
+357 G

-373 NTIVNLA
+373 NTVVNLA
-380 ILTICLTICGLPNQ
+380 ILTLCLTICGLPNQ

-447 AVGYVARKDEFGN
+447 AVGYVAHKDEFGN
-460 IVPESNENT
+460 IVPESNEKT
-469 LIGFWAIF
+469 LLGFWAIF

-495 NVDGEFKKKM
+495 NVDGKFKEQM
-505 LAELAVKRQERLK
+505 QAELAVKRQERLQ
-518 SLNLSDEE
+518 SLNLNGEGATVEVENKTVSDAE
-526 EKIVEMNIDTNMGTI
+526 TNN
-541 LPQEN
+541 E
-546 ADVAP
+546 
-551 ADPE
+551 